1 MRRLRWTVIPFLV
14 MTMLLP
20 MTVSVSA
27 QSVDPAPSVSV
38 EQARLDVLSALLVPI
53 HKAVK
58 DSWAA
63 VLQDASKIDG
73 LSYRMLT
80 SALLGK
86 GAEKVAELAVAIAA
100 LEADLTDLAAAASS
114 GVAALSMYPPA
125 ECFAD
130 YWAAERM
137 AFRLIGDS
145 VDSLAAGDMG
155 TANAQVSI
163 GLYLF
168 NVQAEL
174 EFSVTSC

>member
-1 MRRLRWTVIPFLV
+1 M
-14 MTMLLP
+14 
-20 MTVSVSA
+20 
-27 QSVDPAPSVSV
+27 
-38 EQARLDVLSALLVPI
+38 
-53 HKAVK
+53 
-58 DSWAA
+58 
-63 VLQDASKIDG
+63 LQDASKIDG

-100 LEADLTDLAAAASS
+100 LEADLADLAAAASS